1 MEFESHGF
9 MEADFMILLLSL
21 TPEFLY
27 GAGIIDNKEPPEPWQ
42 GAVAGINY
50 SATSYDWETV
60 TIVFALDEALKRA
73 MEINARNGK
82 PETVL
87 AEFSQ
92 DVKALLDLGAN
103 YVDIGLNTNRMAA
116 EISFAHIDVDKVLAE
131 KVIELPINIRNKIK

>member
-1 MEFESHGF
+1 
-9 MEADFMILLLSL
+9 
-21 TPEFLY
+21 
-27 GAGIIDNKEPPEPWQ
+27 
-42 GAVAGINY
+42 
-50 SATSYDWETV
+50 TV
-60 TIVFALDEALKRA
+60 
-73 MEINARNGK
+73 
-82 PETVL
+82 P